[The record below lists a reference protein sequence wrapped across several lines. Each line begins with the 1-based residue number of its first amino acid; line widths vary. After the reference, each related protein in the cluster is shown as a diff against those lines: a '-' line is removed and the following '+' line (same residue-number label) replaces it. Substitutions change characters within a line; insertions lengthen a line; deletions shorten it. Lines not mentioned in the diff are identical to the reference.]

1 MSRLETSRIS
11 FARIDIHH
19 GFSRVVSGLSV
30 RLNPLAS
37 QAAAKDYPVWHA
49 GPRSDGALNLIKG
62 RTMWH
67 TSDGDRTL
75 VRDEAALVGNAIDSL
90 IDRLLDRL
98 NYESRDSNNGQPLN
112 VETGVTLFDALTPHQ
127 QICLL
132 HSVASYLLQPTEDVL
147 PLTAVNESAVAA
159 IYANA
164 TREIEL
170 EIAASQL
177 RVHEFDDRG
186 SAARSRFDDFKD
198 FCPDAPQDA
207 AFAYP
212 VDPCYWRQLAA
223 NAYNGTG
230 EFAFVDDDDVDMVP
244 ELDSPD
250 VDEWRYLVEALS
262 DWVLWD
268 RDYETAACFLDIDP
282 RRATATKAVMGI
294 EGDYFTGL
302 VPDPQMTEIPHLVS
316 ATREIVRRKPR

>member
-1 MSRLETSRIS
+1 
-11 FARIDIHH
+11 
-19 GFSRVVSGLSV
+19 
-30 RLNPLAS
+30 
-37 QAAAKDYPVWHA
+37 
-49 GPRSDGALNLIKG
+49 
-62 RTMWH
+62 MWH